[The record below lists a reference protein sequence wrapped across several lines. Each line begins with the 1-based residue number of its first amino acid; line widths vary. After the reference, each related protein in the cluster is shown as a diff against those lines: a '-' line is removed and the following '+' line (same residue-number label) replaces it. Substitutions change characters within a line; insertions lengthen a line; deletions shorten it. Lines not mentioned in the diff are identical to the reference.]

1 MRDKIINAVLCLAML
16 AFVFGI
22 LWLKV
27 QLYGGDW
34 RCAIAE
40 CRISK

>member
-1 MRDKIINAVLCLAML
+1 MRDKIINAVLCLAIL
-16 AFVFGI
+16 AAAAGM